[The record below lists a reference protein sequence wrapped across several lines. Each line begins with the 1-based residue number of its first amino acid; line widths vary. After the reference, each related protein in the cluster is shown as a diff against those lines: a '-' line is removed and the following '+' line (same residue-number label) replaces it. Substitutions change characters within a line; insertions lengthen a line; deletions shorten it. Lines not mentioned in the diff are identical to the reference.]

1 MAVTSLWRVK
11 GYVGGLILYVMNEK
25 KTTQK
30 EVIETGHDGTD
41 CSSALG
47 DLIAYTE
54 RDSATNLKQFV
65 YGIRCHRDTC
75 REDMMAIKNHFEK
88 TDGIV
93 AYHGYQSFA
102 EGEVSPKQAHEIGI
116 KLAKE
121 LWGDRYQVLVTT
133 HLDKDSHLHNHFVIN
148 TVSWVDGKK
157 FHRTKKDYLQMREV
171 SDRLCREYGLSVIDK
186 PKGHGKH
193 YAQWKAEQNGEYT
206 KDTIIKRDIDEC
218 VELSL
223 TEKQFCQEMAKRGYT
238 FNFERKYATVNHPN
252 FPKARRLKTLGD
264 AYTPEAIRGR
274 IVGNWKPKKLV
285 LPEQDDPEKLF
296 FDGDRNDESIFS
308 SCRSVYVHYVCG
320 FTVVRS
326 RPNQNRELMR
336 LLNDE
341 LWKFDR
347 RVEEQNLML
356 DHDLYTDEDIG
367 RYRNGLQK
375 EMTELADAR
384 RILQN
389 ALKRAVR
396 AENTEEQIELRS
408 DISTLTQRMSKVRK
422 ELKICDR
429 LLAEEPLVEQKLRE
443 VQSQIEKS
451 KGKEREENE
460 HVRRRG
466 RTSR

>member
-1 MAVTSLWRVK
+1 
-11 GYVGGLILYVMNEK
+11 
-25 KTTQK
+25 
-30 EVIETGHDGTD
+30 
-41 CSSALG
+41 
-47 DLIAYTE
+47 
-54 RDSATNLKQFV
+54 
-65 YGIRCHRDTC
+65 
-75 REDMMAIKNHFEK
+75 
-88 TDGIV
+88 
-93 AYHGYQSFA
+93 
-102 EGEVSPKQAHEIGI
+102 
-116 KLAKE
+116 
-121 LWGDRYQVLVTT
+121 
-133 HLDKDSHLHNHFVIN
+133 
-148 TVSWVDGKK
+148 
-157 FHRTKKDYLQMREV
+157 
-171 SDRLCREYGLSVIDK
+171 
-186 PKGHGKH
+186 
-193 YAQWKAEQNGEYT
+193 
-206 KDTIIKRDIDEC
+206 
-218 VELSL
+218 
-223 TEKQFCQEMAKRGYT
+223 MAKRGYT

-336 LLNDE
+336 LLSDE

-347 RVEEQNLML
+347 RVEEQNLMR
-356 DHDLYTDEDIG
+356 DHDLCTDEDID
-367 RYRNGLQK
+367 RYRNELQK
-375 EMTELADAR
+375 EMTELSDAR

-443 VQSQIEKS
+443 IQEQIEKS

>member
-11 GYVGGLILYVMNEK
+11 GYVGKVILYAMNEK
-25 KTTQK
+25 KTTEK
-30 EVIETGHDGTD
+30 EIIHTDNDDTSPEAALNDLISYAEREEATVLKQYASAVNCDVAAVRQEMMNTKKKFNKLDGT
-41 CSSALG
+41 
-47 DLIAYTE
+47 
-54 RDSATNLKQFV
+54 
-65 YGIRCHRDTC
+65 
-75 REDMMAIKNHFEK
+75 
-88 TDGIV
+88 V

-102 EGEVSPKQAHEIGI
+102 EGELTPEMAHSIGV
-116 KLAKE
+116 KLATE
-121 LWGDRYQVLVTT
+121 LWGERYQVLVTT

-148 TVSWVDGKK
+148 TVSFVDGVK
-157 FHRTKKDYLQMREV
+157 FHRTKKDYVQMREA

-218 VELSL
+218 VEPSL
-223 TEKQFCQEMAKRGYT
+223 TEKQFYQEMAKRGYK
-238 FNFERKYATVNHPN
+238 FNFENKYATVFHPN

-264 AYTPEAIRGR
+264 AYTPEAIQAR
-274 IVGNWKPKKLV
+274 ISGNWKPKKLV
-285 LPEQDDPEKLF
+285 LPEQDDPEELF
-296 FDGDRNDESIFS
+296 FDGDRNKESIFS
-308 SCRSVYVHYVCG
+308 SYRSIYVHYVCG

-336 LLNDE
+336 ILSDE

-347 RVEEQNLML
+347 RVEEQNLIL
-356 DHDLYTDEDIG
+356 DHDLYTDEDID
-367 RYRNGLQK
+367 RYKHELQN
-375 EMTELADAR
+375 ELSELDNAR

-408 DISTLTQRMSKVRK
+408 DISTLSQRMSKVRK
-422 ELKICDR
+422 EIKICNR
-429 LLAEEPLVEQKLRE
+429 LLEDEPVVEQKLHE
-443 VQSQIEKS
+443 VQEYTEKL

-460 HVRRRG
+460 HVRRRSRTG
-466 RTSR
+466 R